1 MTNNLQKYLG
11 RVPAV
16 TGAAAILAAT
26 AASFWASFALAQS
39 PAKPGPF
46 TAAQAQAGQAA
57 YAQSCA
63 RCHDSG
69 EAPPLSGAGFLN
81 AWASRSTRDLFSRV
95 KDTMPVD
102 NPGTLS
108 NDSVVLIVAYLLKNN
123 GAVPGADSFAPATA
137 VAINSILGAPLQAA
151 QDGVGRRGR
160 TSTADQSGA
169 DTASAPGGPASAD
182 AELRRGVVPFRTG
195 ITVEGTV
202 PKYTPITDEMMNH
215 PPASDWLM
223 HYWNYAGWSH
233 SPLKQ
238 INAKNVRNLQ
248 LRWVWSMDDGERQQI
263 TPLVHDGVMFL
274 SNNITNRVQALNA
287 KTGDLIWENTL
298 GPRLSGQQNAT
309 RTMALYGDKLFYPA
323 TDANLY
329 ALDARTGKIAWKLK
343 FSSFGNDKIGGLM
356 VADGKIIAGLGRCD
370 ERALADRCFIA
381 AYDVNDGHQIWKFST
396 VAYTGEPGGDSW
408 GTLSNDQRAGA
419 DAWIAGTYDP
429 KLKLTYWGTGQAKSG
444 ARGIGDQLY
453 SNATLA
459 LDVETGKLKW
469 YHQPAPDENLDLDEV
484 YEKVL
489 VDEGQQK
496 ILLSAGKKGILWKYD
511 RASGKFLD
519 YVPAVFQN
527 VFVNIDRTTGRGTY
541 RPDILSSKAG
551 DARPSCPSPAGGKNW
566 PASSYDPQNDLI
578 IIPLDQICV
587 ASGAMAGNY
596 EAPASD
602 GFIARM
608 SAYRARDLKPV
619 WTFQQRAPFLTSAM
633 TTAGG
638 VGFVGDWD
646 RTFRAFDVKT
656 GKTLWTTRLGTTA
669 QGFPTTYSVDG
680 EQFVAVP
687 TGYNGGSPEVRP
699 VTMLTYERNRP
710 YSGHAVYVFA
720 LPKAK

>member
-1 MTNNLQKYLG
+1 MMKDKKRLA
-11 RVPAV
+11 RMAM
-16 TGAAAILAAT
+16 AASAAIAIAAIGG
-26 AASFWASFALAQS
+26 WHALAQTA
-39 PAKPGPF
+39 AKPGPF
-46 TAAQAQAGQAA
+46 TDAQAQAGQAA
-57 YAQSCA
+57 YAQNCA
-63 RCHDSG
+63 KCHDSG
-69 EAPPLSGAGFLN
+69 EAPPLTGAGFLN
-81 AWASRSTRDLFSRV
+81 VWGNRTTRDLFARV

-102 NPGTLS
+102 NPGSLS
-108 NDSVVLIVAYLLKNN
+108 NETVVPIIAYLLKNN
-123 GAVPGADSFAPATA
+123 GVAAGPTAFTPATA
-137 VAINSILGAPLQAA
+137 VAINTIAPGEAPQQAA
-151 QDGVGRRGR
+151 QAGAGRRRAG
-160 TSTADQSGA
+160 GA
-169 DTASAPGGPASAD
+169 DAASATGGPLNAD
-182 AELRRGVVPFRTG
+182 AELRRGNIPFRTG
-195 ITVEGTV
+195 ITVEGTAA
-202 PKYTPITDEMMNH
+202 KYTPITEEMMVH
-215 PPASDWLM
+215 PPAADWLM
-223 HYWNYAGWSH
+223 HYGNYAGWSH

-238 INAKNVRNLQ
+238 ITAKNVQNLQ

-263 TPLVHDGVMFL
+263 TPLVHDGVMFV

-298 GPRLSGQQNAT
+298 GPRLAGQQNAT

-329 ALDARTGKIAWKLK
+329 ALDARTGKIDWKLK

-370 ERALADRCFIA
+370 ERALADRCFIG

-396 VAYTGEPGGDSW
+396 VAYSGEPGGDSW
-408 GTLSNDQRAGA
+408 GTLTNDQRAGA
-419 DAWIAGTYDP
+419 DAWIPGTYDP
-429 KLKLTYWGTGQAKSG
+429 KLGLTYWGTGQAKSG

-453 SNATLA
+453 SNAVIA
-459 LDVETGKLKW
+459 LDVKTGKLKW
-469 YHQPAPDENLDLDEV
+469 YHQTAPDENLDLDEV
-484 YEKVL
+484 FEKVL

-496 ILLSAGKKGILWKYD
+496 TLLSAGKKGILWKLD
-511 RASGKFLD
+511 RATGKFLD

-527 VFVNIDRTTGRGTY
+527 VFVNIDRVTGRGTY
-541 RPDILSSKAG
+541 RPDILTSKSG
-551 DARPSCPSPAGGKNW
+551 DTRPSCPSPAGGKNW
-566 PASSYDPQNDLI
+566 PASSYVPESDLI
-578 IIPLDQICV
+578 ILPLDQICV
-587 ASGAMAGNY
+587 ASGSMAGNY

-602 GFIARM
+602 GYIARM

-619 WTFQQRAPFLTSAM
+619 WTFQQRAPFLTSAL

-656 GKTLWTTRLGTTA
+656 GKTLWSTRLGTTA
-669 QGFPTTYSVDG
+669 QGFPTSFSVDG

-699 VTMLTYERNRP
+699 VTLLAFERNRP

-720 LPKAK
+720 LPKQRH

>member
-1 MTNNLQKYLG
+1 
-11 RVPAV
+11 
-16 TGAAAILAAT
+16 
-26 AASFWASFALAQS
+26 
-39 PAKPGPF
+39 
-46 TAAQAQAGQAA
+46 
-57 YAQSCA
+57 
-63 RCHDSG
+63 
-69 EAPPLSGAGFLN
+69 
-81 AWASRSTRDLFSRV
+81 
-95 KDTMPVD
+95 
-102 NPGTLS
+102 
-108 NDSVVLIVAYLLKNN
+108 
-123 GAVPGADSFAPATA
+123 
-137 VAINSILGAPLQAA
+137 
-151 QDGVGRRGR
+151 
-160 TSTADQSGA
+160 
-169 DTASAPGGPASAD
+169 
-182 AELRRGVVPFRTG
+182 
-195 ITVEGTV
+195 
-202 PKYTPITDEMMNH
+202 
-215 PPASDWLM
+215 M
-223 HYWNYAGWSH
+223 HYGNYAGWSH

-238 INAKNVRNLQ
+238 ITAKNVQNLQ

-263 TPLVHDGVMFL
+263 TPLVHDGVMFV

-298 GPRLSGQQNAT
+298 GPRLAGQENAT

-329 ALDARTGKIAWKLK
+329 ALDARTGKIDWKIK

-370 ERALADRCFIA
+370 ERTTADRCFIA

-396 VAYTGEPGGDSW
+396 VAYWGEPGGDSW
-408 GTLSNDQRAGA
+408 GTLTNDQRAGA
-419 DAWIAGTYDP
+419 DAWIPGTYDP

-444 ARGIGDQLY
+444 ARGIGDQLF

-459 LDVETGKLKW
+459 LDVETGALKW

-484 YEKVL
+484 FEKVL
-489 VDEGQQK
+489 VDEGPQK
-496 ILLSAGKKGILWKYD
+496 TLLSAGKKGILWKLD
-511 RASGKFLD
+511 RVSGKFIG
-519 YVPAVFQN
+519 YVPTVFQN
-527 VFVNIDRTTGRGTY
+527 VFTSIDPITGRGTY
-541 RPDILSSKAG
+541 RPDIENSKPG
-551 DARPSCPSPAGGKNW
+551 DTRPSCPSPAGGKNW
-566 PASSYDPQNDLI
+566 PASSYDAEDDLI
-578 IIPLDQICV
+578 ILPLDQICV
-587 ASGAMAGNY
+587 SSGSMAGNY

-602 GFIARM
+602 GYIARM

-646 RTFRAFDVKT
+646 RTFRAFDLKS

-699 VTMLTYERNRP
+699 VTLLAFERNRP

-720 LPKAK
+720 LPKKTN

>member
-1 MTNNLQKYLG
+1 MTNNSNNKVLFV
-11 RVPAV
+11 RCAI
-16 TGAAAILAAT
+16 GAAASMAVAAGMVFAH
-26 AASFWASFALAQS
+26 AAAQPAAALS
-39 PAKPGPF
+39 PF
-46 TAAQAQAGQAA
+46 TEAQAVAGQAA
-57 YAQSCA
+57 YGQNCA
-63 RCHDSG
+63 KCHDSG
-69 EAPPLSGAGFLN
+69 EAPPLTGTVFLN
-81 AWASRSTRDLFSRV
+81 VWGSRTTHDLFARI

-102 NPGTLS
+102 NPGVLS
-108 NDSVVLIVAYLLKNN
+108 SDTVETIVAYLLKSN
-123 GAVPGADSFAPATA
+123 GAAAGTTSFTPTTA
-137 VAINSILGAPLQAA
+137 VPINALTLASPQTGTGRSGSGAGASNSAPL
-151 QDGVGRRGR
+151 
-160 TSTADQSGA
+160 
-169 DTASAPGGPASAD
+169 SAD
-182 AELRRGVVPFRTG
+182 AALRRGIVPFRTG
-195 ITVEGTV
+195 ITVPGTV
-202 PKYTPITDEMMNH
+202 AKYTPITEEMMMH

-238 INAKNVRNLQ
+238 INAKNVHNLQ
-248 LRWVWSMDDGERQQI
+248 LRWVWSMDEGERQQI

-274 SNNITNRVQALNA
+274 SNNATNKVQALNA

-298 GPRLSGQQNAT
+298 GPRLTGQQNAT

-329 ALDARTGKIAWKLK
+329 ALDARTGKIDWKIK
-343 FSSFGNDKIGGLM
+343 FSSYGNDKIGGLM

-370 ERALADRCFIA
+370 ERSLADRCFIA

-396 VAYTGEPGGDSW
+396 VAYSGEPGGDSW

-444 ARGIGDQLY
+444 ARGIGDQLF

-459 LDVETGKLKW
+459 LDVKTGALKW
-469 YHQPAPDENLDLDEV
+469 YQQPAPDENLDLDEV
-484 YEKVL
+484 FEKVL
-489 VDEGQQK
+489 VDEGNQK
-496 ILLSAGKKGILWKYD
+496 LLLSAGKKGILWKLD
-511 RASGKFLD
+511 RVTGKFLD
-519 YVPAVFQN
+519 YVPTVFQN
-527 VFVNIDRTTGRGTY
+527 VFIRIDRTTGRGTY
-541 RPDILSSKAG
+541 RPDILTSTPQ

-566 PASSYDPQNDLI
+566 PASSYDPEDDLI
-578 IIPLDQICV
+578 ILPLDQICV
-587 ASGAMAGNY
+587 ASGKMPGNY
-596 EAPASD
+596 DAPASD
-602 GFIARM
+602 GNIARL
-608 SAYRARDLKPV
+608 SAYRAKDFKPV

-638 VGFVGDWD
+638 VGFIGDWD
-646 RTFRAFDVKT
+646 RTFRAFDLKT

-669 QGFPTTYSVDG
+669 QGYPTTYSVDG

-699 VTMLTYERNRP
+699 VTLLAFERNRP

-720 LPKAK
+720 LPKKQNGDN

>member
-1 MTNNLQKYLG
+1 MLKDNKKSVA
-11 RVPAV
+11 RAAV
-16 TGAAAILAAT
+16 AAT
-26 AASFWASFALAQS
+26 ALTAVAASVWMSHASAQT
-39 PAKPGPF
+39 ANPGPF
-46 TAAQAQAGQAA
+46 TETQAQAGQTA
-57 YAQSCA
+57 YAQNCA
-63 RCHDSG
+63 RCHESG
-69 EAPPLSGAGFLN
+69 EAPPLNGAGFLN
-81 AWASRSTRDLFSRV
+81 VWGSRTTKDLYARV

-102 NPGTLS
+102 NPGSLS
-108 NDSVVLIVAYLLKNN
+108 SDTVVPIIAYLLKNN
-123 GAVPGADSFAPATA
+123 GAAAGTTAFAPTTA
-137 VAINSILGAPLQAA
+137 VAINTINGLAAPQARQA
-151 QDGVGRRGR
+151 RAG
-160 TSTADQSGA
+160 GA
-169 DTASAPGGPASAD
+169 DASAGDTSAD
-182 AELRRGVVPFRTG
+182 AALRRGVVVFKTG
-195 ITVEGTV
+195 ITVAGTV
-202 PKYTPITDEMMNH
+202 AKYTPITEEMMLH
-215 PPASDWLM
+215 PPAGDWLM
-223 HYWNYAGWSH
+223 HYGNYAGWSH

-238 INAKNVRNLQ
+238 ITAKNVGNLQ
-248 LRWVWSMDDGERQQI
+248 LRWVWSMDEGERQQI
-263 TPLVHDGVMFL
+263 TPLVHDGVMFV

-329 ALDARTGKIAWKLK
+329 ALDAKTGKIDWKIK

-370 ERALADRCFIA
+370 EKALADRCFIA

-408 GTLSNDQRAGA
+408 GPLPNDQRAGA
-419 DAWIAGTYDP
+419 DAWIPGTYDP

-444 ARGIGDQLY
+444 ARGIGDQLF
-453 SNATLA
+453 SNATIA

-484 YEKVL
+484 FEKVL

-496 ILLSAGKKGILWKYD
+496 ILLSAGKKGILWKVD
-511 RASGKFLD
+511 RVTGKFID

-527 VFVNIDRTTGRGTY
+527 VFTSIDRTTGRGTY
-541 RPDILSSKAG
+541 RPDILNSKAG
-551 DARPSCPSPAGGKNW
+551 DTRPSCPSPAGGKNW
-566 PASSYDPQNDLI
+566 PASSYDAEDDLI
-578 IIPLDQICV
+578 ILPLDQICV
-587 ASGAMAGNY
+587 SSGSMAGNY
-596 EAPASD
+596 DAPASD
-602 GFIARM
+602 GNIARM

-646 RTFRAFDVKT
+646 RTFRAFDLKT

-669 QGFPTTYSVDG
+669 QGFPTTYMVDG

-699 VTMLTYERNRP
+699 VTLLAFERNRP

-720 LPKAK
+720 LPKKMQ

>member
-1 MTNNLQKYLG
+1 MNDRNKRLAHTSM
-11 RVPAV
+11 VASAV
-16 TGAAAILAAT
+16 LAIAAIGG
-26 AASFWASFALAQS
+26 WHALAQT
-39 PAKPGPF
+39 AVQPGPF
-46 TAAQAQAGQAA
+46 TDVQVQAGQAA
-57 YAQSCA
+57 YAQNCA
-63 RCHDSG
+63 KCHDSG
-69 EAPPLSGAGFLN
+69 EAPPLSGTGFLN
-81 AWASRSTRDLFSRV
+81 VWGSRTTHDLFARV

-102 NPGTLS
+102 NPGSLS
-108 NDSVVLIVAYLLKNN
+108 NETVVPIIAYLLKNN
-123 GAVPGADSFAPATA
+123 GAAAGATAFTPATA
-137 VAINSILGAPLQAA
+137 VAINSIAAGEAPQQAR
-151 QDGVGRRGR
+151 QGGGRRAA
-160 TSTADQSGA
+160 ADGA
-169 DTASAPGGPASAD
+169 AAASSAGGPLSAD
-182 AELRRGVVPFRTG
+182 AELRRGNIPFKTG

-202 PKYTPITDEMMNH
+202 AKYTPITDEMMVH
-215 PPASDWLM
+215 PPAADWLM
-223 HYWNYAGWSH
+223 HYWNYQGWSH

-238 INAKNVRNLQ
+238 INAKNVQNLQ

-263 TPLVHDGVMFL
+263 TPLVHDGVMFV

-329 ALDARTGKIAWKLK
+329 ALDARTGKIDWKIK
-343 FSSFGNDKIGGLM
+343 FSSFGNDKIGGLT
-356 VADGKIIAGLGRCD
+356 VADGMIVAGLGRCD

-381 AYDVNDGHQIWKFST
+381 AYDVADGRQIWKFST
-396 VAYTGEPGGDSW
+396 VAYSGEPGGDSW
-408 GTLSNDQRAGA
+408 GTLTNDQRAGA

-429 KLKLTYWGTGQAKSG
+429 KLGLTYWGTGQAKSG

-459 LDVETGKLKW
+459 LDVKTGKLKW
-469 YHQPAPDENLDLDEV
+469 YYQPAPDENLDLDEV

-496 ILLSAGKKGILWKYD
+496 LLLTTGKKGILWKLD
-511 RASGKFLD
+511 RTNGKFLN

-527 VFVNIDRTTGRGTY
+527 VFTSIDPITGRGTY
-541 RPDILSSKAG
+541 RPDILTSKSG
-551 DARPSCPSPAGGKNW
+551 DTRPSCPSPAGGKNW
-566 PASSYDPQNDLI
+566 PASSYVPEDDLI
-578 IIPLDQICV
+578 ILPLDQICV
-587 ASGAMAGNY
+587 SSGSMAGNY

-602 GFIARM
+602 GNMARM

-669 QGFPTTYSVDG
+669 QGYPTTYMVDG

-699 VTMLTYERNRP
+699 VTMLALERNRP

-720 LPKAK
+720 LPKAKAQAKQ

>member
-1 MTNNLQKYLG
+1 MFKDNRKKSVA
-11 RVPAV
+11 RVA
-16 TGAAAILAAT
+16 AAT
-26 AASFWASFALAQS
+26 AAATAIAAGVWISRACAQT
-39 PAKPGPF
+39 ANPGPF
-46 TAAQAQAGQAA
+46 TEAQAEAGQTA
-57 YAQSCA
+57 YAQNCA
-63 RCHDSG
+63 KCHESG
-69 EAPPLSGAGFLN
+69 EAPPLNGAGFVSV
-81 AWASRSTRDLFSRV
+81 WGSRTTKDLYARV

-102 NPGTLS
+102 NPGSLS
-108 NDSVVLIVAYLLKNN
+108 SDTVVPIVAYLLKNN
-123 GAVPGADSFAPATA
+123 GAAAGTA
-137 VAINSILGAPLQAA
+137 AFTPTTTIAINTIAAGEAPQQAGA
-151 QDGVGRRGR
+151 GRRARAAANGGDA
-160 TSTADQSGA
+160 SSSG
-169 DTASAPGGPASAD
+169 SPASAD
-182 AELRRGVVPFRTG
+182 AELRRGIVPFKTG
-195 ITVEGTV
+195 ITVQGTV
-202 PKYTPITDEMMNH
+202 AKYTPITKEMMLH
-215 PPASDWLM
+215 PPAGDWLM
-223 HYWNYAGWSH
+223 HYGNYAGWSH

-238 INAKNVRNLQ
+238 ITAKNVHNLQ
-248 LRWVWSMDDGERQQI
+248 LRWVWSMDEGERQQI
-263 TPLVHDGVMFL
+263 TPLVHDGVMFV

-329 ALDARTGKIAWKLK
+329 ALDARTGEIDWKIK
-343 FSSFGNDKIGGLM
+343 FSSFGNDKVGGLM

-370 ERALADRCFIA
+370 EKTLADRCFIA
-381 AYDVNDGHQIWKFST
+381 AYDVDDGHQIWKFST

-408 GTLSNDQRAGA
+408 GTLPHDQRAGA
-419 DAWIAGTYDP
+419 DAWIPGTYDP

-444 ARGIGDQLY
+444 ARGIGDQLF
-453 SNATLA
+453 SNATIA

-484 YEKVL
+484 FEKVL

-496 ILLSAGKKGILWKYD
+496 ILLSAGKKGILWKVD
-511 RASGKFLD
+511 RVTGKFID

-527 VFVNIDRTTGRGTY
+527 VFTSIDRNTGRGTY
-541 RPDILSSKAG
+541 RPDILNSKPG
-551 DARPSCPSPAGGKNW
+551 ETRPSCPSPAGGKNW
-566 PASSYDPQNDLI
+566 PASSYDAEDDLI
-578 IIPLDQICV
+578 ILPLDQICV
-587 ASGAMAGNY
+587 SSGTMAGNY
-596 EAPASD
+596 DAPASD
-602 GFIARM
+602 GNIARM

-646 RTFRAFDVKT
+646 RTFRAFDLKT

-699 VTMLTYERNRP
+699 VTLLAFERNRP

-720 LPKAK
+720 LPKKEK

>member
-1 MTNNLQKYLG
+1 MLKDNKKSVA
-11 RVPAV
+11 RAAV
-16 TGAAAILAAT
+16 TAT
-26 AASFWASFALAQS
+26 ALTAVAAGVWMSHASAQT
-39 PAKPGPF
+39 ANPGPF
-46 TAAQAQAGQAA
+46 TEAQAQAGQAA
-57 YAQSCA
+57 YTQNCA
-63 RCHDSG
+63 RCHESG
-69 EAPPLSGAGFLN
+69 EAPPLNGTSFLN
-81 AWASRSTRDLFSRV
+81 VWGSRTTKDLYARV

-102 NPGTLS
+102 NPGSLS
-108 NDSVVLIVAYLLKNN
+108 SDTVVPIIAYLLENN
-123 GAVPGADSFAPATA
+123 GAAAGTTA
-137 VAINSILGAPLQAA
+137 FTPTTSVAINTITGAAAPQARQA
-151 QDGVGRRGR
+151 RAG
-160 TSTADQSGA
+160 GA
-169 DTASAPGGPASAD
+169 GASAGDAMSAD
-182 AELRRGVVPFRTG
+182 AALRRGVVVFKTG
-195 ITVEGTV
+195 ITVAGTV
-202 PKYTPITDEMMNH
+202 EKYTPITEAMMLH
-215 PPASDWLM
+215 PPAGDWLM
-223 HYWNYAGWSH
+223 HYGNYAGWSH
-233 SPLKQ
+233 SPLRQ
-238 INAKNVRNLQ
+238 ITAKNVGNLQ
-248 LRWVWSMDDGERQQI
+248 LRWVWSMDEGERQQI
-263 TPLVHDGVMFL
+263 TPLVHDGVMFV

-329 ALDARTGKIAWKLK
+329 ALDARTGKIDWKIK
-343 FSSFGNDKIGGLM
+343 FSSFGNDKIGGMM

-370 ERALADRCFIA
+370 EKTLADRCFIA
-381 AYDVNDGHQIWKFST
+381 AYDVDDGHQIWKFST

-408 GTLSNDQRAGA
+408 GPLPNDQRAGA
-419 DAWIAGTYDP
+419 DAWIPGTYDP

-444 ARGIGDQLY
+444 ARGIGDQLF
-453 SNATLA
+453 SNATIA

-484 YEKVL
+484 FEKVL

-496 ILLSAGKKGILWKYD
+496 ILLSAGKKGILWKVD
-511 RASGKFLD
+511 RVTGKFID

-527 VFVNIDRTTGRGTY
+527 VFTSIDRTTGRGTY
-541 RPDILSSKAG
+541 RPDILNSKSG
-551 DARPSCPSPAGGKNW
+551 DTRPSCPSPAGGKNW
-566 PASSYDPQNDLI
+566 PASSYDAEDDLI
-578 IIPLDQICV
+578 ILPLDQICV
-587 ASGAMAGNY
+587 SSGSMAGNY
-596 EAPASD
+596 DAPASD
-602 GFIARM
+602 GNIARM

-646 RTFRAFDVKT
+646 RTFRAFDLKT

-669 QGFPTTYSVDG
+669 QGFPTTYMVDG

-699 VTMLTYERNRP
+699 VTLLAFERNRP

-720 LPKAK
+720 LPKKTQ

>member
-1 MTNNLQKYLG
+1 MKHIKNNLA
-11 RVPAV
+11 R
-16 TGAAAILAAT
+16 AAALAS
-26 AASFWASFALAQS
+26 AAAAGVWMTHAVAQS
-39 PAKPGPF
+39 APVAGPF
-46 TAAQAQAGQAA
+46 TDAQAQAGQTA
-57 YAQSCA
+57 YAQNCA
-63 RCHDSG
+63 RCHDAG
-69 EAPPLSGAGFLN
+69 EAPVLSGASFMN
-81 AWASRSTRDLFSRV
+81 AWGTRTTKDLYARV

-102 NPGTLS
+102 NPGVLS
-108 NDSVVLIVAYLLKNN
+108 SDTVVTIVAWLLKNN
-123 GAVPGADSFAPATA
+123 GATA
-137 VAINSILGAPLQAA
+137 GTAAFTPTTTVAINTITAA
-151 QDGVGRRGR
+151 LARPARA
-160 TSTADQSGA
+160 TGA
-169 DTASAPGGPASAD
+169 DAGGGMSAD
-182 AELRRGVVPFRTG
+182 AAMRRGVQVFKTG
-195 ITVEGTV
+195 ITVAGTAAH
-202 PKYTPITDEMMNH
+202 YTPITEEMMEH

-223 HYWNYAGWSH
+223 HYGNYAGWSH

-238 INAKNVRNLQ
+238 INPKNVGNLE
-248 LRWVWSMDDGERQQI
+248 LRWVWSMDEGERQQI
-263 TPLVHDGVMFL
+263 TPLVHDGVMFV

-287 KTGDLIWENTL
+287 KTGDLIWENTV
-298 GPRLSGQQNAT
+298 GPRLMGQENAT

-329 ALDARTGKIAWKLK
+329 ALDARTGKIDWQIK

-370 ERALADRCFIA
+370 ERTTQDRCFIA

-408 GTLSNDQRAGA
+408 GTLTNDQRSGA
-419 DAWIAGTYDP
+419 DAWIPGTYDP

-444 ARGIGDQLY
+444 ARGIGDQLF

-484 YEKVL
+484 FEKVL
-489 VDEGQQK
+489 VDEGQRK
-496 ILLSAGKKGILWKYD
+496 LTLSAGKKGILWKLD
-511 RASGKFLD
+511 RVTGKFID
-519 YVPAVFQN
+519 YVPTVFQN
-527 VFVNIDRTTGRGTY
+527 VFTNIDRTTGRGTY
-541 RPDILSSKAG
+541 RPDIESSKPG
-551 DARPSCPSPAGGKNW
+551 DTRPSCPSPAGGKNW
-566 PASSYDPQNDLI
+566 PASSYDVEDDLI
-578 IIPLDQICV
+578 ILPLDQICV
-587 ASGAMAGNY
+587 TSGNMAGNY

-602 GFIARM
+602 GYIARM
-608 SAYRARDLKPV
+608 SAYRAKDLKPV
-619 WTFQQRAPFLTSAM
+619 WSFQQRAPFLTSAM

-646 RTFRAFDVKT
+646 RTFRAFDIKT

-669 QGFPTTYSVDG
+669 QGFPTTYMVDG

-699 VTMLTYERNRP
+699 VTLLAFERNRP

-720 LPKAK
+720 LPKKKN

>member
-1 MTNNLQKYLG
+1 MMKDDKKSLA
-11 RVPAV
+11 RMAAV
-16 TGAAAILAAT
+16 AGALAAIACGVWM
-26 AASFWASFALAQS
+26 SHALAQS
-39 PAKPGPF
+39 PTNTGLF
-46 TAAQAQAGQAA
+46 TEAQAQAGQTA
-57 YAQSCA
+57 YAQNCA

-69 EAPPLSGAGFLN
+69 EAPPLTGAGFLN
-81 AWASRSTRDLFSRV
+81 VWGSRTTRDLFARI

-108 NDSVVLIVAYLLKNN
+108 SDTVVSIVAYLLKGN
-123 GAVPGADSFAPATA
+123 GAAAGTTALAPETA
-137 VAINSILGAPLQAA
+137 VAINTVTGPGAPRQTA
-151 QDGVGRRGR
+151 QGSGRGARAGA
-160 TSTADQSGA
+160 TGGDANSSSGA
-169 DTASAPGGPASAD
+169 AMSAD
-182 AELRRGVVPFRTG
+182 AALRRGVVQFRTG

-202 PKYTPITDEMMNH
+202 AKYSPITDEMMAH
-215 PPASDWLM
+215 PPAADWLM

-238 INAKNVRNLQ
+238 ITAQNVHNLQ

-263 TPLVHDGVMFL
+263 TPLVHDGVMFI

-298 GPRLSGQQNAT
+298 GPRLAGQENAT

-329 ALDARTGKIAWKLK
+329 ALDARTGKIDWKLK

-370 ERALADRCFIA
+370 ERTTADRCFIA

-396 VAYTGEPGGDSW
+396 VAYSGEPGGDSW
-408 GTLSNDQRAGA
+408 GTLTNDQRAGA
-419 DAWIAGTYDP
+419 DAWIPGTYDP

-444 ARGIGDQLY
+444 ARGIGDQLF

-459 LDVETGKLKW
+459 LDVETGALKW

-484 YEKVL
+484 FEKVL
-489 VDEGQQK
+489 VDEGPQK
-496 ILLSAGKKGILWKYD
+496 TLLSAGKKGILWKLD
-511 RASGKFLD
+511 RVSGKFIG
-519 YVPAVFQN
+519 YVPTVFQN
-527 VFVNIDRTTGRGTY
+527 VFTSIDPITGRGTY
-541 RPDILSSKAG
+541 RPDIESSKPG
-551 DARPSCPSPAGGKNW
+551 DTRPSCPSPAGGKNW
-566 PASSYDPQNDLI
+566 PASSYDAEDDLI
-578 IIPLDQICV
+578 ILPLDQICV
-587 ASGAMAGNY
+587 SSGSMAGNY

-602 GFIARM
+602 GYIARM
-608 SAYRARDLKPV
+608 SAYRARDLKPA

-646 RTFRAFDVKT
+646 RTFRAFDLKT

-699 VTMLTYERNRP
+699 VTLLAFERNRP
-710 YSGHAVYVFA
+710 YAGHAVYVFA
-720 LPKAK
+720 LPKKTN

>member
-1 MTNNLQKYLG
+1 MKHIKNNLA
-11 RVPAV
+11 R
-16 TGAAAILAAT
+16 AAALAS
-26 AASFWASFALAQS
+26 AAAAGVWMTHAVAQS
-39 PAKPGPF
+39 APVAGPF
-46 TAAQAQAGQAA
+46 TDAQAQAGQTA
-57 YAQSCA
+57 YAQNCA
-63 RCHDSG
+63 RCHDAG
-69 EAPPLSGAGFLN
+69 EAPVLSGASFMN
-81 AWASRSTRDLFSRV
+81 AWGTRTTKDLYARV

-102 NPGTLS
+102 NPGVLS
-108 NDSVVLIVAYLLKNN
+108 SDTVVTIVAWLLKNN
-123 GAVPGADSFAPATA
+123 GATA
-137 VAINSILGAPLQAA
+137 GTAAFTPTTTVAINTITAA
-151 QDGVGRRGR
+151 LARPARA
-160 TSTADQSGA
+160 TGA
-169 DTASAPGGPASAD
+169 DAGGGMSAD
-182 AELRRGVVPFRTG
+182 AAMRRGVQVFKTG
-195 ITVEGTV
+195 ITVAGTAAH
-202 PKYTPITDEMMNH
+202 YTPITEEMMEH

-223 HYWNYAGWSH
+223 HYGNYAGWSH

-238 INAKNVRNLQ
+238 INPKNVGNLE
-248 LRWVWSMDDGERQQI
+248 LRWVWSMDEGERQQI
-263 TPLVHDGVMFL
+263 TPLVHDGVMFV

-287 KTGDLIWENTL
+287 KTGDLIWENTV
-298 GPRLSGQQNAT
+298 GPRLMGQENAT

-329 ALDARTGKIAWKLK
+329 ALDARTGKIDWQIK

-370 ERALADRCFIA
+370 ERTTQDRCFIA

-408 GTLSNDQRAGA
+408 GTLTNDQRSGA
-419 DAWIAGTYDP
+419 DAWIPGTYDP

-444 ARGIGDQLY
+444 ARGIGDQLF

-484 YEKVL
+484 FEKVL
-489 VDEGQQK
+489 VDEGQRK
-496 ILLSAGKKGILWKYD
+496 LTLSAGKKGILWKLD
-511 RASGKFLD
+511 RVTGKFID
-519 YVPAVFQN
+519 YVPTVFQN
-527 VFVNIDRTTGRGTY
+527 VFTNIDRTTGRGTY
-541 RPDILSSKAG
+541 RPDIESSKPG
-551 DARPSCPSPAGGKNW
+551 DTRPSCPSPAGGKNW
-566 PASSYDPQNDLI
+566 PASSYDVEDDLI
-578 IIPLDQICV
+578 ILPLDQICV
-587 ASGAMAGNY
+587 SSGNMAGNY

-602 GFIARM
+602 GYIARM
-608 SAYRARDLKPV
+608 SAYRAKDLKPV
-619 WTFQQRAPFLTSAM
+619 WSFQQRAPFLTSAM

-646 RTFRAFDVKT
+646 RTFRAFDIKT

-669 QGFPTTYSVDG
+669 QGFPTTYMVDG

-699 VTMLTYERNRP
+699 VTLLAFERNRP

-720 LPKAK
+720 LPKKKN

>member
-1 MTNNLQKYLG
+1 MMKDRNRYL
-11 RVPAV
+11 RRTSIA
-16 TGAAAILAAT
+16 TGGAILLP
-26 AASFWASFALAQS
+26 ALAAGIWISHAVAQS
-39 PAKPGPF
+39 AARPGPF
-46 TAAQAQAGQAA
+46 TEAQAEAGQAA
-57 YAQSCA
+57 YAQNCA

-69 EAPPLSGAGFLN
+69 EAPPLSGAGFMN
-81 AWASRSTRDLFSRV
+81 VWAGRTTRELFSRV

-108 NDSVVLIVAYLLKNN
+108 NETVASIVSYLLKNN
-123 GAVPGADSFAPATA
+123 GVTAGTTALAPTTDVAMNTIVPASPQAGQSARRGQAAAADAADS
-137 VAINSILGAPLQAA
+137 AA
-151 QDGVGRRGR
+151 
-160 TSTADQSGA
+160 
-169 DTASAPGGPASAD
+169 GGPLSAD
-182 AELRRGVVPFRTG
+182 AELRRGVVRFRTG
-195 ITVEGTV
+195 VTVEGTV
-202 PKYTPITDEMMNH
+202 PNYAPITDAMMLH

-223 HYWNYAGWSH
+223 HYGNYAGWSH

-238 INAKNVRNLQ
+238 INAVNVRNLQ

-263 TPLVHDGVMFL
+263 TPLVHDGVMFV

-287 KTGDLIWENTL
+287 KTGDLVWENTL
-298 GPRLSGQQNAT
+298 GPRLTGQQNAT

-329 ALDARTGKIAWKLK
+329 ALEARTGKIAWKIK
-343 FSSFGNDKIGGLM
+343 FSSYGNDKVGGLM

-396 VAYTGEPGGDSW
+396 VAYSGEPGGDSW
-408 GTLSNDQRAGA
+408 GTLTNDQRAGA

-453 SNATLA
+453 SNATIA

-496 ILLSAGKKGILWKYD
+496 ILLTTGKKGILWKLD
-511 RASGKFLD
+511 RSSGKFLD

-527 VFVNIDRTTGRGTY
+527 VFINIDRTTGRGTY
-541 RPDILSSKAG
+541 RPDILTAKPG
-551 DARPSCPSPAGGKNW
+551 DTRPSCPSPAGGKNW
-566 PASSYDPQNDLI
+566 PASSYVPENDLI
-578 IIPLDQICV
+578 ILPLDQICV
-587 ASGAMAGNY
+587 SSGSMAGNY

-608 SAYRARDLKPV
+608 SAYRAKDLKPV

-669 QGFPTTYSVDG
+669 QGYVTTYSVDG

-699 VTMLTYERNRP
+699 VTMLAYERNRP
-710 YSGHAVYVFA
+710 SSGHAVYVFA
-720 LPKAK
+720 LPKRNDQN

>member
-1 MTNNLQKYLG
+1 MRIGKEG
-11 RVPAV
+11 GVHAAV
-16 TGAAAILAAT
+16 TAGAVIAMAAIGGWLTLA
-26 AASFWASFALAQS
+26 WAQTD
-39 PAKPGPF
+39 KTPGPF
-46 TAAQAQAGQAA
+46 TDAQAQAGQTA
-57 YAQSCA
+57 YAQNCA
-63 RCHDSG
+63 RCHNSG
-69 EAPPLSGAGFLN
+69 EAPPLTGEGFWN
-81 AWASRSTRDLFSRV
+81 VWKARTTRDLFARV

-102 NPGTLS
+102 NPGSLS
-108 NDSVVLIVAYLLKNN
+108 NETVVPIIAYLLKNN
-123 GAVPGADSFAPATA
+123 GAMAGTTAFTPATA
-137 VAINSILGAPLQAA
+137 VAINTIAQGETRAAAVNGTGVPTEQPL
-151 QDGVGRRGR
+151 
-160 TSTADQSGA
+160 
-169 DTASAPGGPASAD
+169 SAD
-182 AELRRGVVPFRTG
+182 AQLRRGIVPFKTG

-202 PKYTPITDEMMNH
+202 EKYTPITEEMMVH
-215 PPASDWLM
+215 PPAADWLM
-223 HYWNYAGWSH
+223 HYGNYAGWSH

-238 INAKNVRNLQ
+238 ITPKNVSNLQ

-263 TPLVHDGVMFL
+263 TPLVHDGVMFV

-298 GPRLSGQQNAT
+298 GPRLTSQQNAT
-309 RTMALYGDKLFYPA
+309 RTMALYGNRLFYPA

-329 ALDARTGKIAWKLK
+329 ALDARTGKVDWKIK
-343 FSSFGNDKIGGLM
+343 FSSYGNDKIGGLM

-396 VAYTGEPGGDSW
+396 VAYSGEPGGDSW
-408 GTLSNDQRAGA
+408 GNLTNDQRAGA
-419 DAWIAGTYDP
+419 DAWIPGTYDP
-429 KLKLTYWGTGQAKSG
+429 KLGLTYWGTGQAKSG
-444 ARGIGDQLY
+444 ARGIGDQLF
-453 SNATLA
+453 SNATIA
-459 LDVETGKLKW
+459 LDVKTGKLKW
-469 YHQPAPDENLDLDEV
+469 YHQTAPDENLDLDEV
-484 YEKVL
+484 FEKVL
-489 VDEGQQK
+489 VDQGQQK
-496 ILLSAGKKGILWKYD
+496 TLLSAGKKGILWKLD
-511 RASGKFLD
+511 RTTGKFID

-527 VFVNIDRTTGRGTY
+527 VFVSIDPVTGRGTY
-541 RPDILSSKAG
+541 RPDILTSKPG
-551 DARPSCPSPAGGKNW
+551 DTRPSCPSPAGGKNW
-566 PASSYDPQNDLI
+566 PASSYSPEDDLI
-578 IIPLDQICV
+578 ILPLDQICV

-596 EAPASD
+596 DAPASD
-602 GFIARM
+602 GNIARM

-669 QGFPTTYSVDG
+669 QGFPTTYMVDG

-699 VTMLTYERNRP
+699 ATLLAFERNRP

-720 LPKAK
+720 LPAAHKAARKKEQ

>member
-1 MTNNLQKYLG
+1 MDRAMKNNKQ
-11 RVPAV
+11 
-16 TGAAAILAAT
+16 
-26 AASFWASFALAQS
+26 ALARIAVLALASVGIAAGTWMSHASAQTT
-39 PAKPGPF
+39 PGPF
-46 TAAQAQAGQAA
+46 TEAQAQAGQTA
-57 YAQSCA
+57 YAQNCA
-63 RCHDSG
+63 RCHESG
-69 EAPPLSGAGFLN
+69 EAPPLNGPGFLN
-81 AWASRSTRDLFSRV
+81 VWKSRTTRDLYARV

-102 NPGTLS
+102 NPGSLGSDT
-108 NDSVVLIVAYLLKNN
+108 VAQIVAYLLRNN
-123 GAVPGADSFAPATA
+123 GAVAGTAAFTPAVA
-137 VAINSILGAPLQAA
+137 VAISTITGAQARQA
-151 QDGVGRRGR
+151 QGAADG
-160 TSTADQSGA
+160 SSGA
-169 DTASAPGGPASAD
+169 SSSDGTLSAD
-182 AELRRGVVPFRTG
+182 VALRRGIVPFKTG
-195 ITVEGTV
+195 ITVAGTV
-202 PKYTPITDEMMNH
+202 AKYTPITEEMMRH

-223 HYWNYAGWSH
+223 HYGNYAGWSH

-238 INAKNVRNLQ
+238 ITPKNVGKLQ
-248 LRWVWSMDDGERQQI
+248 LRWVWSMDEGERQQI
-263 TPLVHDGVMFL
+263 TPLVHDGVMFV

-329 ALDARTGKIAWKLK
+329 ALDARTGKIDWKIK
-343 FSSFGNDKIGGLM
+343 FSSYGNDKIGGLM

-396 VAYTGEPGGDSW
+396 VAYAGEPGGDSW
-408 GTLSNDQRAGA
+408 GTLPNDQRAGA

-444 ARGIGDQLY
+444 ARGIGDQLF
-453 SNATLA
+453 SNATIA
-459 LDVETGKLKW
+459 LDVETGKLRW

-484 YEKVL
+484 FEKVL
-489 VDEGQQK
+489 VDEGPQK
-496 ILLSAGKKGILWKYD
+496 LVLSTGKKGILWKVD
-511 RASGKFLD
+511 RVTGKFID
-519 YVPAVFQN
+519 YVPTVFQN
-527 VFVNIDRTTGRGTY
+527 VFTSIDPVTGRGTY
-541 RPDILSSKAG
+541 RPDIESSKPG
-551 DARPSCPSPAGGKNW
+551 DTRPSCPSPAGGKNW
-566 PASSYDPQNDLI
+566 PASSYDAEDDLI
-578 IIPLDQICV
+578 ILPLDQICV
-587 ASGAMAGNY
+587 SSGSMAGNY

-602 GFIARM
+602 GYIARM

-646 RTFRAFDVKT
+646 RTFRAFDLKT

-669 QGFPTTYSVDG
+669 QGFPTTYEVDG

-699 VTMLTYERNRP
+699 VTLLAFERNRP

-720 LPKAK
+720 LPKKNP

>member
-1 MTNNLQKYLG
+1 MKDRKQH
-11 RVPAV
+11 V
-16 TGAAAILAAT
+16 TRMAAGLAAILAA
-26 AASFWASFALAQS
+26 AACVWESQVLAQTS
-39 PAKPGPF
+39 APF
-46 TAAQAQAGQAA
+46 TQAQAEAGQAG
-57 YAQSCA
+57 YAQNCA

-81 AWASRSTRDLFSRV
+81 VWGNRTTRDLYSRV

-108 NDSVVLIVAYLLKNN
+108 QDSVVSIIAYLLKNN
-123 GAVPGADSFAPATA
+123 GAAAGTA
-137 VAINSILGAPLQAA
+137 AFTPTTSVAINTILAPQQQAGQSGA
-151 QDGVGRRGR
+151 GRRGR
-160 TSTADQSGA
+160 AAAADQNGSGA
-169 DTASAPGGPASAD
+169 ASAGGGPLSAD

-202 PKYTPITDEMMNH
+202 PHYKPITEDMMLH

-298 GPRLSGQQNAT
+298 GPRLNGQQNAT

-329 ALDARTGKIAWKLK
+329 ALDARTGKIAWKIK
-343 FSSFGNDKIGGLM
+343 FSSYGNDKVGGLM

-396 VAYTGEPGGDSW
+396 VAYSGEPGGDSW
-408 GTLSNDQRAGA
+408 GTLTNDQRAGA

-429 KLKLTYWGTGQAKSG
+429 KSKLTYWGTGQAKSG

-484 YEKVL
+484 YEKIL

-496 ILLSAGKKGILWKYD
+496 LLLSAGKKGILWKLD
-511 RASGKFLD
+511 RDSGKFLD

-527 VFVNIDRTTGRGTY
+527 VFINIDRITGRGTY
-541 RPDILSSKAG
+541 RPDILTAKPG
-551 DARPSCPSPAGGKNW
+551 DTRPSCPSPAGGKNW
-566 PASSYDPQNDLI
+566 PAASYDPQDDLI
-578 IIPLDQICV
+578 ILPLDQICV

-608 SAYRARDLKPV
+608 SAYRAKDLKPV

-646 RTFRAFDVKT
+646 RTFRAFDLKS

-699 VTMLTYERNRP
+699 VTMLAYERNRP

>member
-1 MTNNLQKYLG
+1 MIKDNKKGLA
-11 RVPAV
+11 RVTAGAV
-16 TGAAAILAAT
+16 GSVAIAAGV
-26 AASFWASFALAQS
+26 WASDAFAQAPS
-39 PAKPGPF
+39 NPGPF
-46 TAAQAQAGQAA
+46 TNAQAQVGQAA
-57 YAQSCA
+57 YAQNCA
-63 RCHDSG
+63 KCHDSG
-69 EAPPLSGAGFLN
+69 EAPPLTGASFLN
-81 AWASRSTRDLFSRV
+81 VWASRTTHDLFARI

-102 NPGTLS
+102 NPGSLNT
-108 NDSVVLIVAYLLKNN
+108 DTVVPIVAYLLKSN
-123 GAVPGADSFAPATA
+123 GASAGMAAFTPATT
-137 VAINSILGAPLQAA
+137 VAINTVTAGEAPQPA
-151 QDGVGRRGR
+151 GTGRRAR
-160 TSTADQSGA
+160 TAANGA
-169 DTASAPGGPASAD
+169 DASGSGGPLSAD
-182 AELRRGVVPFRTG
+182 AELRRGIVPFKTG
-195 ITVEGTV
+195 ITVQGAAE
-202 PKYTPITDEMMNH
+202 KYRPITEEMMLH
-215 PPASDWLM
+215 PPAADWLM
-223 HYWNYAGWSH
+223 HYGNYAGWSH

-238 INAKNVRNLQ
+238 INARNVGNLQ
-248 LRWVWSMDDGERQQI
+248 LRWVWSMDEGERQQI
-263 TPLVHDGVMFL
+263 TPLVHDGVMFV
-274 SNNITNRVQALNA
+274 SNNITNRVQALNG

-329 ALDARTGKIAWKLK
+329 ALDARTGKIDWKIK
-343 FSSFGNDKIGGLM
+343 FSSYGNDKIGGLM

-408 GTLSNDQRAGA
+408 GTLTNDQRAGA
-419 DAWIAGTYDP
+419 DAWIPGTYDP

-444 ARGIGDQLY
+444 ARGIGDQLF
-453 SNATLA
+453 SNATIA

-484 YEKVL
+484 FEKVL

-496 ILLSAGKKGILWKYD
+496 LLLSAGKKGILWKVD
-511 RASGKFLD
+511 RVSGKFID

-527 VFVNIDRTTGRGTY
+527 VFTSIDRTTGRGTY
-541 RPDILSSKAG
+541 RPDILSSKPE
-551 DARPSCPSPAGGKNW
+551 DTRPSCPSPAGGKNW
-566 PASSYDPQNDLI
+566 PASSYDAEDDLI
-578 IIPLDQICV
+578 ILPLDQICV
-587 ASGAMAGNY
+587 SSGTMPGNY
-596 EAPASD
+596 DAPASD
-602 GFIARM
+602 GNIARM
-608 SAYRARDLKPV
+608 SAYRAKDLKPV

-646 RTFRAFDVKT
+646 RTFRAFDLKT

-669 QGFPTTYSVDG
+669 QGFPTTYMVGG

-699 VTMLTYERNRP
+699 VTLLAFERNRP
-710 YSGHAVYVFA
+710 NSGHAVYVFA
-720 LPKAK
+720 LPKKEK

>member
-1 MTNNLQKYLG
+1 MLKSNKKNVT
-11 RVPAV
+11 RAV
-16 TGAAAILAAT
+16 TAAFASAAIGAGVWMSHA
-26 AASFWASFALAQS
+26 FAQA
-39 PAKPGPF
+39 PANPGPF
-46 TAAQAQAGQAA
+46 TEAQAEAGQAA
-57 YAQSCA
+57 YAQNCA

-69 EAPPLSGAGFLN
+69 DAPPLVGPGFLN
-81 AWASRSTRDLFSRV
+81 GWKSRTTKDLFVRI
-95 KDTMPVD
+95 KDTMPLD
-102 NPGTLS
+102 NPGVLS
-108 NDSVVLIVAYLLKNN
+108 SDTVASISAYLLKSN
-123 GAVPGADSFAPATA
+123 GAAAGTAAFTPATA
-137 VAINSILGAPLQAA
+137 VAVNTITANEAQA
-151 QDGVGRRGR
+151 GGG
-160 TSTADQSGA
+160 
-169 DTASAPGGPASAD
+169 SAGNGGGSASAD
-182 AELRRGVVPFRTG
+182 AALRRGVVQFRTG
-195 ITVEGTV
+195 ITVQGTAV
-202 PKYTPITDEMMNH
+202 KYTPITDEMMAH

-238 INAKNVRNLQ
+238 INAKNVKNLQ

-263 TPLVHDGVMFL
+263 TPLVHDGVMFI

-298 GPRLSGQQNAT
+298 GPRLTGQENAT

-329 ALDARTGKIAWKLK
+329 ALDAKTGEIDWKIK

-370 ERALADRCFIA
+370 EKTLADRCFIA

-408 GTLSNDQRAGA
+408 GTLTNDQRAGA
-419 DAWIAGTYDP
+419 DAWIPGTYDP

-444 ARGIGDQLY
+444 DRGIGDQLF

-484 YEKVL
+484 FEKVL
-489 VDEGQQK
+489 VDEGPQR
-496 ILLSAGKKGILWKYD
+496 ILLSAGKKGILWKVD
-511 RASGKFLD
+511 RVTGKFLD

-527 VFVNIDRTTGRGTY
+527 VFTSIDRTTGRGTY
-541 RPDILSSKAG
+541 RPDILNSKPG
-551 DARPSCPSPAGGKNW
+551 DTKPSCPSPAGGKNW
-566 PASSYDPQNDLI
+566 PASSYDPQDDLI
-578 IIPLDQICV
+578 ILPLDQICV
-587 ASGAMAGNY
+587 ASGTMAGNY
-596 EAPASD
+596 DAPASD
-602 GFIARM
+602 GNIARL

-646 RTFRAFDVKT
+646 RTFRAFDLKT

-699 VTMLTYERNRP
+699 VTLLAFERNRP
-710 YSGHAVYVFA
+710 YAGHAVYVFA
-720 LPKAK
+720 LPKKTE

>member
-1 MTNNLQKYLG
+1 MKNRQRLVRLLS
-11 RVPAV
+11 
-16 TGAAAILAAT
+16 AAAMAAIP
-26 AASFWASFALAQS
+26 AASLGLWASDGLAQ
-39 PAKPGPF
+39 AAGPF
-46 TAAQAQAGQAA
+46 TDTQAEAGRAA
-57 YAQSCA
+57 YAQNCA

-69 EAPPLSGAGFLN
+69 EAPPLSGAGFVN
-81 AWASRSTRDLFSRV
+81 VWASRTTRDLYARI

-102 NPGTLS
+102 NPGTL
-108 NDSVVLIVAYLLKNN
+108 NETSVASIVAYLLKNN
-123 GAVPGADSFAPATA
+123 GATA
-137 VAINSILGAPLQAA
+137 GTSAFTPTTSVAVNSILAAPPRQQPGNRAA
-151 QDGVGRRGR
+151 SADQDG
-160 TSTADQSGA
+160 AGA
-169 DTASAPGGPASAD
+169 AGGGPQSAD
-182 AELRRGVVPFRTG
+182 AELRRGVVPFRIG
-195 ITVEGTV
+195 ITVAGTV
-202 PKYTPITDEMMNH
+202 AKYRPITEEMMLH

-223 HYWNYAGWSH
+223 HYGNYAGWSH

-238 INAKNVRNLQ
+238 INAQNVENLQ
-248 LRWVWSMDDGERQQI
+248 LRWVWSMDEGERQQI

-274 SNNITNRVQALNA
+274 SNNVTNRVQALNA

-298 GPRLSGQQNAT
+298 GPRLTGQQNAT

-343 FSSFGNDKIGGLM
+343 FSSYGNDKIGGLM
-356 VADGKIIAGLGRCD
+356 IADGKIIAGLGRCD

-396 VAYTGEPGGDSW
+396 VAYSGEPGGDSW
-408 GTLSNDQRAGA
+408 GTLTNDQRAGA

-453 SNATLA
+453 SNATIA

-484 YEKVL
+484 YEKIL
-489 VDEGQQK
+489 VDQGSQK
-496 ILLSAGKKGILWKYD
+496 TLLSAGKKGILWKLD
-511 RASGKFLD
+511 RDSGKFLD

-527 VFVNIDRTTGRGTY
+527 VFTSIDRVTGRGTY
-541 RPDILSSKAG
+541 RPDILTAKPG

-566 PASSYDPQNDLI
+566 PAASYVPENDLI
-578 IIPLDQICV
+578 ILPLDQICV

-602 GFIARM
+602 GYIARM
-608 SAYRARDLKPV
+608 SAYRAKDLKPV

-646 RTFRAFDVKT
+646 RTFRAFDLKS

-699 VTMLTYERNRP
+699 VTMLAYERNRP

-720 LPKAK
+720 LPKAKAKAKAD